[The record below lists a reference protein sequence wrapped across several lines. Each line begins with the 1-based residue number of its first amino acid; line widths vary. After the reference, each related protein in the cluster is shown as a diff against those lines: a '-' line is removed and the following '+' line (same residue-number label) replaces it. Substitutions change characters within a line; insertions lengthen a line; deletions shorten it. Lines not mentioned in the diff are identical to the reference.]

1 MLNRRAFFA
10 GAGVLGAGMLGT
22 LRVSVGQGAVGT
34 RRSVRGM
41 TMNDPDLAAYSRAV
55 AAMKALPAS
64 DPRNWN
70 RFAGIHA
77 SFCPHGNWY
86 FLPWHRAYLVA
97 LENIV
102 RDLAGKPDFALPYWD
117 WSADRQLPA
126 VFAVGNPRTNPLNHP
141 RPGLEPN
148 TVLPDDMVG
157 PQVMSR
163 VLASPDFEAFGSARP
178 RGQNGTGAQ
187 WQRRVGAKT
196 ELEFNPHDGVH
207 GTIGGDMA
215 QVAPASRDPIFYL
228 HHANVDRL
236 WAVWNAR
243 GNANSASTM
252 WRNFAFNRN
261 FIEPDGSPWNVAVAN
276 LQATGALGYRYDTD
290 DGPFAADI
298 DFAGKSEAATD
309 PYGMSLRAY
318 RQLADD
324 ASARAN
330 GALQRVGNPGGGYFY
345 IAAADNNRAAAHQRA
360 IGIPVSLGRPLSDVM
375 RPAPETGSP
384 VAGRDRQCIF
394 AVLRDIQAPA
404 DPSTRVRVFVNR
416 DGIDARVRPSDPHY
430 VTSLSFFGAGHGAH
444 DAGGQHDH
452 HAGHRA
458 QAAPATTCVSIDL
471 APTLSRLYGN
481 RPARTDKIVV
491 QLLPFCRYGNAAT
504 SVVRPRRVEI
514 AIL

>member
-10 GAGVLGAGMLGT
+10 GAGALGAGMLGT
-22 LRVSVGQGAVGT
+22 LRISVGQGAVGT

-41 TMNDPDLAAYSRAV
+41 DLNDPDLAAYRRAV
-55 AAMKALPAS
+55 AAMRALPAS

-70 RFAGIHA
+70 RFAEIHA
-77 SFCPHGNWY
+77 NFCPHGNWY

-102 RDLAGKPDFALPYWD
+102 RDLANKPDFALPYWD
-117 WSADRQLPA
+117 WSADRQLPPA
-126 VFAVGNPRTNPLNHP
+126 FAAGNPRSNPLNHP
-141 RPGLEPN
+141 RPGMTPN
-148 TVLPDDMVG
+148 AALPDDMVG

-163 VLASPDFEAFGSARP
+163 ILASPDFEAFGSARP
-178 RGQNGTGAQ
+178 RGQNGAGAQ

-236 WAVWNAR
+236 WAVWNVR
-243 GNANSASTM
+243 GNANSASPM

-261 FIEPDGSPWNVAVAN
+261 FIEPDGSPWNVTVN
-276 LQATGALGYRYDTD
+276 DLQAPAALGYRYDSD
-290 DGPFAADI
+290 EGPFAADV
-298 DFAGKSEAATD
+298 DFQGQSEAATD
-309 PYGMSLRAY
+309 PLGTSLRAY
-318 RQLADD
+318 RQLADS

-330 GALQRVGNPGGGYFY
+330 GAMHRVGAPGGGMFY
-345 IAAADNNRAAAHQRA
+345 IAATDNNRAAAHERA
-360 IGIPVSLGRPLSDVM
+360 IGIPVPLGRPLSDYV
-375 RPAPETGSP
+375 RPAAAQTQTSSG
-384 VAGRDRQCIF
+384 AGRRERQCVF
-394 AVLRDIQAPA
+394 AVLRDIEAPA

-416 DGIDARVRPSDPHY
+416 DGVDARTRTADPHY
-430 VTSLSFFGAGHGAH
+430 VTTLSFFGAGHGAH
-444 DAGGQHDH
+444 DSGGHR
-452 HAGHRA
+452 GHRA
-458 QAAPATTCVSIDL
+458 QAAPATTSVCIDL
-471 APTLSRLYGN
+471 APALSRLQGTRYVRN
-481 RPARTDKIVV
+481 DRLVV
-491 QLLPFCRYGNAAT
+491 QLMPICRYANPTT